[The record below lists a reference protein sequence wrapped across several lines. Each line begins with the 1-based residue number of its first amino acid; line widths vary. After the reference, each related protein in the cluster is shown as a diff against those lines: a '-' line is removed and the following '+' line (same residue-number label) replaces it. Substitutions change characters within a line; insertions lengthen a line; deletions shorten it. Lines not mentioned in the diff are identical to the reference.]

1 MKAQRLLVAIELS
14 SGMDCGCR
22 RLLHKVEQ
30 LLDVHGGSPFGGH
43 LEGAGPVA
51 VRIMRIHL
59 HAHAFC
65 MTSLNRALE
74 FCASAFVQH
83 LRYLESIC
91 CSALFRTFSYPEVS
105 RVLWSDLPSKNLYWC
120 RAVA

>member
-14 SGMDCGCR
+14 SGMDGGCG

-30 LLDVHGGSPFGGH
+30 LLDIHSGSPLGGH

-65 MTSLNRALE
+65 MPNPVES
-74 FCASAFVQH
+74 CISAFVQH
-83 LRYLESIC
+83 PRYLE
-91 CSALFRTFSYPEVS
+91 
-105 RVLWSDLPSKNLYWC
+105 
-120 RAVA
+120 